1 MSKTFSLFKS
11 GLKYASITFGFG
23 SIIGFGYLQYVNS
36 ILGPVDI
43 DKSDALSFYKNHHKM
58 TDA

>member
-1 MSKTFSLFKS
+1 MSKAFSLFKS
-11 GLKYASITFGFG
+11 GLKYASITLGFG
-23 SIIGFGYLQYVNS
+23 SMIGFGYLQYVNS

-43 DKSDALSFYKNHHKM
+43 DKTNALFFYKDHHKM